1 MKHLRLISI
10 FICMGILFLG
20 FSTKYFEV
28 DAELTNT
35 ASASKTGK
43 DPLTIELESF
53 SQEHHIPAVDAK
65 VDRVWKAIPGYN
77 GLEVDIE
84 ASHKIMKANGKMDKS
99 KVVYKETSPAVH
111 LEDLGPHPIFKGN
124 PDKPMVAFLINVAW
138 GNEFIP
144 EILDVLKENKTKVS
158 FFFDGS
164 WVRNNPDLAK
174 MIFKDGHE
182 IGNHAYSHP
191 DLQRKSEVETSEE
204 LKRTND
210 IISKTLGIE
219 SPKWFGPPSGSFNQ
233 QTVEVAS
240 QLGMHTVL
248 WTVDTVD
255 WKKPATSVMVNR
267 VVTQVENG
275 SMILMHPTK
284 PVAEGIGAMITQIT
298 EQGYRLGTVS
308 ELMSEKRVIIKKD
321 GPVPPL
327 SQ

>member
-10 FICMGILFLG
+10 FICMGILLLG

-28 DAELTNT
+28 DAKLTNT

-84 ASHKIMKANGKMDKS
+84 ASHKIMKADGKMDKS

-144 EILDVLKENKTKVS
+144 EILDVLKENKTKAS

-164 WVRNNPDLAK
+164 WVSKNPDLAK

-191 DLQRKSEVETSEE
+191 DLQRKSEVETREE

-219 SPKWFGPPSGSFNQ
+219 STKWFGPPSGSFNQ

-275 SMILMHPTK
+275 SMVLMHPTK

-321 GPVPPL
+321 GPTSPL